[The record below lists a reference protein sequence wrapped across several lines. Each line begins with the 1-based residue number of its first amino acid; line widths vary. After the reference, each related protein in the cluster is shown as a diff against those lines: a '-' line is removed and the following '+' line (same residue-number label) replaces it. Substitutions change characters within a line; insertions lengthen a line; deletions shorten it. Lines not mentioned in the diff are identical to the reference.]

1 MGSPTMPAS
10 GGRGQP
16 NGGQKEAEAEEEGSR
31 FWRKMSQT
39 GEVDADDKRADDLGN
54 GDEEKAE
61 PLRKVLQKKRSS
73 LSHKPDIVRMFEKE
87 SDKAQQAPHVPEFFK
102 VMRELKRVEGQSF
115 DIRAAAQ
122 QEEYSM
128 GNEQASEE
136 PSNQNPSEADALEA
150 TGEMEE
156 KRKASVGG
164 KKRGVNA
171 GKAVGPATKSVK
183 PEQKKLADKVGDV
196 KRANSVKVKP
206 VKTSG
211 PDPAAVKNSVSKEK
225 QTLKKAMSVT
235 TPKAKAE
242 VGRTKSLGVKEKKVA
257 PPTAPKPSKTVN
269 KEDDASNVVA
279 DSKTVTETKSLP
291 GHQKSGSQPMSAAK
305 SNTAG
310 KPIAP
315 KAGAAT
321 KSNAPVTKEKKGSQ
335 VGVSVGP
342 KKEVSEKK
350 DTAGK
355 KRPTAEKAKEAV
367 PLRSKPALAK
377 TASNPMEARS
387 NGSIRKKVTSTV
399 GGEKSSGK
407 GPTPDSDIMSQSA
420 GGVTAAK
427 RTPPVVPPKPSSPNK
442 SRISPTSQSDSSI
455 PSSPV
460 LVGHKSS
467 IAERARLVGA
477 LEVAESERAPA
488 THFVSSARA
497 TLSPVPG
504 RKVFNITST
513 QEEPEVER
521 KEEVQQESG
530 IVETSIK
537 ASSVIKQFETRK
549 ISKIK
554 PDEEVFADQPNGGR
568 TSEPTPKEAEK
579 VEKVEKKTTKKKS
592 VDQVSGGTS
601 RRRASGKEATL
612 FKTSSSA
619 SLTAKQSAAKTR
631 KESNEQKLVKTTSS
645 VNVTNKNKTRKASK
659 EAETKPT
666 TASRKSSEASVGR
679 KSSDTS
685 SIKRSASNA
694 STISVK
700 SRENTFVKRSSSRQ
714 LLPDI
719 DRDLVDAKPLVPT
732 DEDTGAQN
740 DRSIVKTTMVVRLQ
754 PGQERKL
761 SGDENKDEHVGEEE
775 GGHVVD
781 GEKELEIEIARSEVE
796 EELVEEAEIENMGDD
811 ETVEVETV
819 GDIQSVEGI
828 ENDPEEEAPLVEE
841 GILEDTDG
849 GLEDIDDTAAEDD
862 KEEAIESASEEE
874 NGEDL
879 TEEKRRAS
887 RMEESPP
894 GLLRGSS
901 TTSLKCRQ

>member
-1 MGSPTMPAS
+1 MG
-10 GGRGQP
+10 
-16 NGGQKEAEAEEEGSR
+16 
-31 FWRKMSQT
+31 
-39 GEVDADDKRADDLGN
+39 
-54 GDEEKAE
+54 
-61 PLRKVLQKKRSS
+61 
-73 LSHKPDIVRMFEKE
+73 
-87 SDKAQQAPHVPEFFK
+87 
-102 VMRELKRVEGQSF
+102 
-115 DIRAAAQ
+115 
-122 QEEYSM
+122 
-128 GNEQASEE
+128 
-136 PSNQNPSEADALEA
+136 
-150 TGEMEE
+150 
-156 KRKASVGG
+156 
-164 KKRGVNA
+164 
-171 GKAVGPATKSVK
+171 
-183 PEQKKLADKVGDV
+183 
-196 KRANSVKVKP
+196 
-206 VKTSG
+206 
-211 PDPAAVKNSVSKEK
+211 
-225 QTLKKAMSVT
+225 
-235 TPKAKAE
+235 
-242 VGRTKSLGVKEKKVA
+242 
-257 PPTAPKPSKTVN
+257 
-269 KEDDASNVVA
+269 
-279 DSKTVTETKSLP
+279 
-291 GHQKSGSQPMSAAK
+291 
-305 SNTAG
+305 
-310 KPIAP
+310 
-315 KAGAAT
+315 
-321 KSNAPVTKEKKGSQ
+321 NAPVTKEKKGSQ

-367 PLRSKPALAK
+367 PLRSKPTLAK

-407 GPTPDSDIMSQSA
+407 GPTPDSDIMSQST

-568 TSEPTPKEAEK
+568 TSEPTPKEA
-579 VEKVEKKTTKKKS
+579 
-592 VDQVSGGTS
+592 
-601 RRRASGKEATL
+601 TL

-719 DRDLVDAKPLVPT
+719 DGDPVDGEAKPLVPT

-740 DRSIVKTTMVVRLQ
+740 DRSIVKTTMVVRLH

-761 SGDENKDEHVGEEE
+761 SGDEDEHVGEEE

-796 EELVEEAEIENMGDD
+796 EEAEIENVSDD
-811 ETVEVETV
+811 ETVGVETV
-819 GDIQSVEGI
+819 GDIQSVDGI
-828 ENDPEEEAPLVEE
+828 ENDPEEEAPLEKE

-879 TEEKRRAS
+879 TEEKRCAS

>member
-1 MGSPTMPAS
+1 MTMS
-10 GGRGQP
+10 ITMMTGIGG
-16 NGGQKEAEAEEEGSR
+16 
-31 FWRKMSQT
+31 
-39 GEVDADDKRADDLGN
+39 
-54 GDEEKAE
+54 
-61 PLRKVLQKKRSS
+61 
-73 LSHKPDIVRMFEKE
+73 
-87 SDKAQQAPHVPEFFK
+87 
-102 VMRELKRVEGQSF
+102 VEG
-115 DIRAAAQ
+115 
-122 QEEYSM
+122 
-128 GNEQASEE
+128 
-136 PSNQNPSEADALEA
+136 
-150 TGEMEE
+150 
-156 KRKASVGG
+156 
-164 KKRGVNA
+164 
-171 GKAVGPATKSVK
+171 
-183 PEQKKLADKVGDV
+183 
-196 KRANSVKVKP
+196 
-206 VKTSG
+206 
-211 PDPAAVKNSVSKEK
+211 
-225 QTLKKAMSVT
+225 
-235 TPKAKAE
+235 
-242 VGRTKSLGVKEKKVA
+242 
-257 PPTAPKPSKTVN
+257 
-269 KEDDASNVVA
+269 
-279 DSKTVTETKSLP
+279 
-291 GHQKSGSQPMSAAK
+291 
-305 SNTAG
+305 
-310 KPIAP
+310 
-315 KAGAAT
+315 
-321 KSNAPVTKEKKGSQ
+321 
-335 VGVSVGP
+335 
-342 KKEVSEKK
+342 
-350 DTAGK
+350 
-355 KRPTAEKAKEAV
+355 
-367 PLRSKPALAK
+367 
-377 TASNPMEARS
+377 
-387 NGSIRKKVTSTV
+387 
-399 GGEKSSGK
+399 
-407 GPTPDSDIMSQSA
+407 DSDIMSQST

-488 THFVSSARA
+488 SHFVSSARA

-719 DRDLVDAKPLVPT
+719 DGDPVDGEAKPLVPT

-740 DRSIVKTTMVVRLQ
+740 DRSIVKTTMVVRLH

-761 SGDENKDEHVGEEE
+761 SGDEDEHVGEEE

-796 EELVEEAEIENMGDD
+796 EEAEIENVSDD
-811 ETVEVETV
+811 ETVGVETV
-819 GDIQSVEGI
+819 GDIQSVDGI
-828 ENDPEEEAPLVEE
+828 ENDPEEEAPLEEE

-879 TEEKRRAS
+879 SEEKRRAS